1 MISKVDNGVK
11 MAELRMAKFDG
22 LLLERLMRMIKLVSY
37 LIGYLRSL
45 IIHGNGKLGDVLKL
59 THNINGLKD
68 NLV

>member
-45 IIHGNGKLGDVLKL
+45 RIQGNGKLGDVLKL